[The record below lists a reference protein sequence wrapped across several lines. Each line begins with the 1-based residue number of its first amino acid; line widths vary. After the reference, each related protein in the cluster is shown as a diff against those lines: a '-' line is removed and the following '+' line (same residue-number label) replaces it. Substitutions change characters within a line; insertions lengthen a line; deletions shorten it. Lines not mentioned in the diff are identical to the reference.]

1 MIPVYKLAMAFENKR
16 SPPDLLTQTKK
27 LGLCREAVTN
37 LKQLKKNE
45 RENYAKILQ

>member
-37 LKQLKKNE
+37 VKQLKKNE
-45 RENYAKILQ
+45 RENYAKIF